1 MRESTAGN
9 WFLICIY
16 TCWEENDWDPK
27 WFNKKGG
34 IIMVEVKRKPNEST
48 GALLRRFSRFV
59 QQSGVLLKAKSDKF
73 HQKKPTEKKEKKTRT
88 LMLKE
93 KLQNDMKEAMKAGDA
108 LRRMALSLV
117 LSAVKNKEIEK
128 RSKLTDEEII
138 DAISSEVK
146 KRKESIESY
155 EKGGR
160 EELAQK
166 ERDELNVLMEYMPE
180 QMSEDEIRTEAK
192 KAIAETGAKEIKEM
206 GKVLGVLMPNLKG
219 RADGQTVSR
228 IVKEELQK

>member
-1 MRESTAGN
+1 
-9 WFLICIY
+9 
-16 TCWEENDWDPK
+16 
-27 WFNKKGG
+27 
-34 IIMVEVKRKPNEST
+34 
-48 GALLRRFSRFV
+48 
-59 QQSGVLLKAKSDKF
+59 
-73 HQKKPTEKKEKKTRT
+73 
-88 LMLKE
+88 MLKE

-108 LRRMALSLV
+108 LRRMVLSLV

-128 RSKLTDEEII
+128 RSELTDEEIV
-138 DAISSEVK
+138 DVLSSEVK

>member
-1 MRESTAGN
+1 
-9 WFLICIY
+9 
-16 TCWEENDWDPK
+16 
-27 WFNKKGG
+27 
-34 IIMVEVKRKPNEST
+34 
-48 GALLRRFSRFV
+48 
-59 QQSGVLLKAKSDKF
+59 
-73 HQKKPTEKKEKKTRT
+73 
-88 LMLKE
+88 MLKE

-108 LRRMALSLV
+108 LRRMVLSLV

-128 RSKLTDEEII
+128 RSELTDEEII